1 MSNYI
6 DLDVS
11 GASTMPGGE
20 YGSVDI
26 SGAGKVEGNLRCTS
40 LDISG
45 AGKVFG
51 DVVCEGAVDCS
62 GSTKITGSLDA
73 GSLDCSGSFTVEGY
87 CNVQGKLD
95 ASGAVKFLSA
105 LRAEAMDASGAFSCA
120 GDVSVERFVSDG
132 LCHIEGLL
140 NAETVEMTLV
150 GENRIADIGG
160 SRITVRS
167 ERRRHLFK
175 GQSGKLYANS
185 IEGDAVELEYTE
197 ADAVRGNT
205 VAIGPGCMIRRVE
218 YTDSLFVDPE
228 AEVGE
233 QMRIQG

>member
-1 MSNYI
+1 MSTYI

-20 YGSVDI
+20 YGTVDI

-51 DVVCEGAVDCS
+51 DVVCEGDADCS
-62 GSTKITGSLDA
+62 GATRITGSLDA

-87 CNVQGKLD
+87 CTVQGKLD
-95 ASGAVKFLSA
+95 ASGAAKFQSA
-105 LRAEAMDASGAFSCA
+105 LRANTVDAGGAFTCN
-120 GDVSVERFVSDG
+120 GDVSAERFVSDG

-167 ERRRHLFK
+167 ERRRHLL
-175 GQSGKLYANS
+175 QSQNGRLFTNS

-197 ADAVRGNT
+197 ADVVRGKS
-205 VAIGPGCMIRRVE
+205 VAIGPGCVIRRVE
-218 YTDSLFVDPE
+218 YTYSLFVDPE

-233 QMRIQG
+233 QVRIQG